1 MKARSFR
8 PKFEQKFSSPRDSL
22 KVEQLSDRD
31 HFMYKI
37 YYKNEY
43 ISILQISFGSKEFDK
58 KLRGLMARQLGISSE
73 ELIGI
78 EKCTFYAKDFV
89 RKSSKILP

>member
-37 YYKNEY
+37 YY
-43 ISILQISFGSKEFDK
+43 LQISFGSKEFDK